1 MSNVIYVL
9 NAASVGVFGILLSA
23 SFCELDWTPARRR
36 ALAASSVLLLALQD
50 FFYLT
55 SSGSTVKA
63 LYPFITH
70 LPLFLLLFAGGIPH
84 NISEH
89 QH

>member
-36 ALAASSVLLLALQD
+36 APPSAQSVWAAQV
-50 FFYLT
+50 
-55 SSGSTVKA
+55 
-63 LYPFITH
+63 
-70 LPLFLLLFAGGIPH
+70 PLWV
-84 NISEH
+84 
-89 QH
+89 